1 MNNDDDVDGDVQ
13 FVIADVDGDDEP
25 ESAVVSDEVGDTD
38 DVVDID
44 GFADK
49 FVAKRPTV
57 AKVKPP
63 THEQLVV
70 MSKSDLRALCDS
82 LKVAGARTTHEMR
95 AALIK
100 RFALQPAPLTRCAVS
115 VFFFLSFFFLTLGKI
130 AARLSAT
137 PSRAWPRR
145 WRLCSCHQ
153 HRLQA
158 RV

>member
-1 MNNDDDVDGDVQ
+1 MSDELK

-44 GFADK
+44 GFDDN

-70 MSKSDLRALCDS
+70 MGKSDLRALCDS
-82 LKVAGARTTHEMR
+82 LKVGGARTTHEMR

-100 RFALQPAPLTRCAVS
+100 RFALRPAAPLVVCVCI
-115 VFFFLSFFFLTLGKI
+115 VFFFSFGFFFFFFETWKN
-130 AARLSAT
+130 SSPEAT
-137 PSRAWPRR
+137 PKRAWP
-145 WRLCSCHQ
+145 
-153 HRLQA
+153 
-158 RV
+158 

>member
-1 MNNDDDVDGDVQ
+1 
-13 FVIADVDGDDEP
+13 
-25 ESAVVSDEVGDTD
+25 VVSDEVGDTD

-44 GFADK
+44 GFDDN

-70 MSKSDLRALCDS
+70 MAKSDLRALCDS

-100 RFALQPAPLTRCAVS
+100 RFALRPAPAPVRFP
-115 VFFFLSFFFLTLGKI
+115 FFFFFFFF
-130 AARLSAT
+130 
-137 PSRAWPRR
+137 
-145 WRLCSCHQ
+145 
-153 HRLQA
+153 
-158 RV
+158 